1 MQRALAGK
9 FAGPLGLELTGPAA
23 TRVIISSDGAAV
35 TVTPRDGSAVEP
47 RAVITSSTEDFLAW
61 STTRLPWQ
69 QLTSVE
75 GDQEEAAR
83 FLDALN
89 LV

>member
-1 MQRALAGK
+1 
-9 FAGPLGLELTGPAA
+9 
-23 TRVIISSDGAAV
+23 
-35 TVTPRDGSAVEP
+35 VTPRAGSAVEP

-83 FLDALN
+83 FLNALN